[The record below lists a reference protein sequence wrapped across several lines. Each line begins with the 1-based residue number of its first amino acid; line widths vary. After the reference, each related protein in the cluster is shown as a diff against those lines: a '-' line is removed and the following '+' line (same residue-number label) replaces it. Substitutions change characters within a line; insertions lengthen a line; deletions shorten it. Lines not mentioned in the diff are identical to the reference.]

1 MKDGTKRKREERSPQ
16 GTLNF
21 GNKHLNDRF
30 ALLLSEFEG
39 PVNEKSIKEAIVEF
53 VIKEERDHY
62 TKTFNEMKATFSG
75 EDSSDDS
82 GYSYMNSHIVRT
94 ERELDQRRLKV
105 ENQRKGLR
113 TCLTTNKSTW

>member
-1 MKDGTKRKREERSPQ
+1 M
-16 GTLNF
+16 
-21 GNKHLNDRF
+21 NDRF

-39 PVNEKSIKEAIVEF
+39 SVNEKSIKDAIVES

-75 EDSSDDS
+75 EDSSDKS

-105 ENQRKGLR
+105 E
-113 TCLTTNKSTW
+113 KSEEGSPSHA